1 MKDNIKLKA
10 RTVELVGL
18 GVITAA
24 RSLNVFFRRQMR
36 ECPLSIYQI
45 YCLYA
50 ISKCKGNHLTYIAN
64 RLCTTRTGFK
74 AALVK
79 IPLYVVFMKNEG
91 KHYLY
96 PELTEEGRKF
106 LGKWMKKVLDIE
118 FSLGFMVED
127 KKSFINFIHIFCSEL
142 AKGNRDS
149 VDSD

>member
-1 MKDNIKLKA
+1 MKDNLNLKV

-18 GVITAA
+18 GIITAG
-24 RSLNVFFRRQMR
+24 RSLTVFFRRQMR

-64 RLCTTRTGFK
+64 RLCTTRTGLK
-74 AALVK
+74 AALEK
-79 IPLYVVFMKNEG
+79 IPLHVVFMKKED
-91 KHYLY
+91 KRYLY

-106 LGKWMKKVLDIE
+106 LDKWMKKVLAIE
-118 FSLGFMVED
+118 ASLGFMVED

-149 VDSD
+149 VDYD